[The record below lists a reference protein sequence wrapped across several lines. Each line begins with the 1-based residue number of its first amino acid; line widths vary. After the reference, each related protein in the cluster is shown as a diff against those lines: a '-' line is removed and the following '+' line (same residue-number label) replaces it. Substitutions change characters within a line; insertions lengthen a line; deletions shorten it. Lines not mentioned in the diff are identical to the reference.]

1 MNNKQKII
9 GILNFEGDVLKL
21 KKASDNEFV
30 IYDQWDSIVEVMTF
44 DELSDFFDGE
54 TTLID
59 SEGNKWNWAEQHKNA
74 KISFKKLFNYLK

>member
-1 MNNKQKII
+1 MKNKEKQI
-9 GILNFEGDVLKL
+9 GLLNFEGDVLKL

-59 SEGNKWNWAEQHKNA
+59 SESNKWNWDEQHKNA
-74 KISFKKLFNYLK
+74 KVSFKKLFNYLK

>member
-1 MNNKQKII
+1 MKNKEKII
-9 GILNFEGDVLKL
+9 GLLNFEGDVLKL

-59 SEGNKWNWAEQHKNA
+59 SESNKWNRAEQHHNA
-74 KISFKKLFNYLK
+74 KVRFKKLFNYLK